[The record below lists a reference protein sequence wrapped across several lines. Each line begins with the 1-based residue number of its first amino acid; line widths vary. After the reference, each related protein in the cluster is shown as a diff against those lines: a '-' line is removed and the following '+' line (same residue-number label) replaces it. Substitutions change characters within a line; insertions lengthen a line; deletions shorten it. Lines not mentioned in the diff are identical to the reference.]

1 MKVAN
6 GYEYTAIMEKIAPK
20 KLAME
25 GDPIG
30 LQVGDLSRKVRKIM
44 FTLDVLEEV
53 VDEAIEKKSGFN
65 YRTSSVLISTN
76 ATYRHN
82 N

>member
-6 GYEYTAIMEKIAPK
+6 GYEYTAIMEKSHQ

-53 VDEAIEKKSGFN
+53 VDEAIEKKW
-65 YRTSSVLISTN
+65 I
-76 ATYRHN
+76 
-82 N
+82 

>member
-30 LQVGDLSRKVRKIM
+30 LQVE
-44 FTLDVLEEV
+44 F
-53 VDEAIEKKSGFN
+53 IEKSKKNHVYLRCIGRSC
-65 YRTSSVLISTN
+65 
-76 ATYRHN
+76 
-82 N
+82 